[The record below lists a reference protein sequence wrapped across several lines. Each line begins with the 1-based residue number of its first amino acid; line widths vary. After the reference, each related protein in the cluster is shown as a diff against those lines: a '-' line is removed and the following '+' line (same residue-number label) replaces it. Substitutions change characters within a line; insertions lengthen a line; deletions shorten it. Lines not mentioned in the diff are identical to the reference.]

1 MNEFEMNE
9 FSKTESLDGAGRT
22 DLYSSW
28 RDSVRDIY
36 SDLNRVY
43 RKEGELIK
51 TELSEKATEVK
62 AGAGSLLSGGVIM
75 LIGAHV
81 LAFSAVFALNLFLPL
96 WASALIVAAVFF
108 VIGYMMINSGK
119 AKMEAQNLV
128 PTHSIDA
135 MKEIK
140 NRFEGRYH
148 EFKRH

>member
-9 FSKTESLDGAGRT
+9 FRKTENLDGAGRS

-28 RDSVRDIY
+28 RDSFKDIY
-36 SDLNRVY
+36 ADLNRVY

-51 TELSEKATEVK
+51 TELGEKATEVK

-81 LAFSAVFALNLFLPL
+81 LAFSAVFALNLFLPI

-108 VIGYMMINSGK
+108 VIGFMMINSGK
-119 AKMEAQNLV
+119 AKMEANNLI
-128 PTHSIDA
+128 PHYSIDA
-135 MKEIK
+135 IKEIK